1 MTAEVI
7 RINGHVLCPRC
18 RIPMEYMSVTEKDSR
33 GARIL
38 RYYRCPACH
47 TRVVD
52 ERIEVKKERE
62 LIKLVII
69 SDGKTIISIARPARK
84 RRSLPPSHRR

>member
-7 RINGHVLCPRC
+7 RINGRVLFPRC

-38 RYYRCPACH
+38 RYYKCPACH

-52 ERIEVKKERE
+52 ERIEVRRE
-62 LIKLVII
+62 GGSVKLVIV
-69 SDGKTIISIARPARK
+69 SDGKTIISVARPARK
-84 RRSLPPSHRR
+84 RRSPPPPRR